1 MPTRRSAA
9 RGAESVELTEVLRR
23 RQMVRAYDPD
33 RPVPP
38 ATMTAVVDAALRA
51 PSAGFSQGT
60 SLLVLADA
68 EARHRFWAVTA
79 PDGGGSWL
87 AGMQTAPALILV
99 WVSRETYL
107 DRYAAP
113 DKGRSSRDPAE
124 WVAPYWFV
132 DAGMASMAALL
143 AAVDAG
149 LGACFF
155 GLPVDRVDAVRTAS
169 GVPADQLTVGVIS
182 LGYPDPTVPA
192 TGSARTRRRRP
203 RDELVHVGAWG
214 S

>member
-68 EARHRFWAVTA
+68 EARHRFWAATA

-87 AGMQTAPALILV
+87 ARIQTAPALILV

-107 DRYAAP
+107 GRYAAP

-155 GLPVDRVDAVRTAS
+155 GLPVDRVDAVRTAF